1 MKVPRI
7 HRRKTG
13 SADVIS
19 FDLSIEYHEE
29 YAELLRKCKK
39 DDLYD
44 LELTKP
50 VKRRTTGDF
59 SQSHHFNGHVAQIA
73 EETGNDF
80 DDVKLYVKR
89 RAFRR
94 GLPYMMR
101 ADNTPVISLIDGE
114 PLPKSETQMTTVEC
128 GWCIDECHILAAE
141 LNVTL
146 RETE

>member
-13 SADVIS
+13 SANVIS
-19 FDLSIEYHEE
+19 FDLPVEYHAE
-29 YAELLRKCKK
+29 YAGLVSKCKK

-50 VKRRTTGDF
+50 VKRRTTGAF
-59 SQSHHFNGHVAQIA
+59 SQNHRANSHIAQIC

-80 DDVKLYVKR
+80 SDLKCFLKR

-94 GLPYMMR
+94 GLPFMTRKDGSIVY
-101 ADNTPVISLIDGE
+101 SLIDGE
-114 PLPKSETQMTTVEC
+114 PMPISESKMTTVEC
-128 GWCIDECHILAAE
+128 GYFIDEINQFAAE
-141 LNVTL
+141 LGISL